1 MNHKTTYIIIFLL
14 LFCSISGFA
23 SKQDEQKINHQK
35 TILLGGDVFD
45 SFIRNLPVK
54 AKVTLMNED
63 SLIIDTTT
71 CRIRDIYSSYSFHVP
86 AVEKKYII
94 KCALQWRVIYVNQ

>member
-1 MNHKTTYIIIFLL
+1 MNHKTTHIIIFLL
-14 LFCSISGFA
+14 VFCSISAFA
-23 SKQDEQKINHQK
+23 SKQEEQKINHQK
-35 TILLGGDVFD
+35 MIILEGNVFD

-94 KCALQWRVIYVNQ
+94 KMFLSRLR